1 MLGFLISDKVLFLL
15 IAVAAFMAIKY
26 FISLDLEADYYDQHA
41 GQKGE
46 AHGHRSTKKSHQ

>member
-1 MLGFLISDKVLFLL
+1 MLDFLTSDKVLFLL
-15 IAVAAFMAIKY
+15 IVVTAFMAIRY

-46 AHGHRSTKKSHQ
+46 AHGHRSTKKSRQ